1 MTVTHLCGPC
11 PPVRFGRAAPLIP
24 RNRAG
29 YGVLPFQDFDLHGRP
44 TNGAKVLALETA
56 ADLYRRRGAECLTM
70 SEHATDDGSREQF
83 LEMAIAWHTLAMHA
97 EQRESVDRHSETIR
111 HPSIPRHR

>member
-1 MTVTHLCGPC
+1 MGAI
-11 PPVRFGRAAPLIP
+11 RMAPRL
-24 RNRAG
+24 
-29 YGVLPFQDFDLHGRP
+29 
-44 TNGAKVLALETA
+44 LALETA